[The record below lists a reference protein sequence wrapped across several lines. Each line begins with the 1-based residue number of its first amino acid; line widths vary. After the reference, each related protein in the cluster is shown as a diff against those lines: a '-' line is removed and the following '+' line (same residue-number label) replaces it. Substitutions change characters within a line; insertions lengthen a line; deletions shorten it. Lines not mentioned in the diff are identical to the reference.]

1 MSFTDGGGNTES
13 LTSTATG
20 SVANVNEDATGKPTI
35 TGAATNGQTLTAN
48 QGTIADADGLPGGSF
63 PSGYT
68 FQWNRGGTA
77 ITGATSRTYTLVG
90 DDVGETITVTVS
102 FTDGGGNTE
111 SLTSAATAQVD
122 AVTVRFKESAHEV
135 EEGDAATLTLQLSG
149 SLANAE
155 TISVSLTAI
164 TATGNGVDFDN
175 SAKQVSIPSGTTEKT
190 FDVTT
195 VQDSLVEQDET
206 FRATILS
213 FNLPAGVAR
222 GTPHTSDVTI
232 LDDDN
237 TAPTGAPTI
246 AGTAAVGE
254 TLTANRGTLADADG
268 LPSTTFPEGYA
279 FQWRRGG
286 TDIAGATSRTYTL
299 VAADAGGTI
308 TVAVSYTDNYGNTET
323 VVSAATASVDAG
335 TTEHT
340 LTLSLAPGEPS
351 TVDEG
356 DDPVEL
362 VIGGTPALGDYTL
375 FVTLGLGGTAAAG
388 ADYTLEYEV
397 NPGEWQ
403 SVAGAATPRFDMNA
417 LPAKLR
423 VTAVDD
429 GAAEGGETI
438 TVTLAETPDRF
449 QFGYSCPITPDDPSG
464 CLDEHGVD
472 QSVPPPNT
480 YAVGTASSVSLTIR
494 PSEGPPNA
502 APTVD
507 NEIPDQSATAGQ
519 AFGFTFAANAFS
531 DPDGDALTYTAV
543 KRDGAAL
550 PAWLTF
556 APGARAF
563 SGTPGAG
570 DAGTV
575 SVKVTASDPGGL
587 SAEDTF
593 DIAVTAPP
601 PVTPAAGFASA
612 ASSAGEGAGTR
623 NVAVGFSPAP
633 QSAIT
638 LAYTVGGT
646 ATAGTDFS
654 IANSGSVSVSAN
666 ATSVNIPVAI
676 TDDADEEPNETVVL
690 TLAGGTGYTLGS
702 ANVHTLTIT
711 DNDDPP
717 PDTPVVSISGGPA
730 VTEGGNAAFTLTAS
744 PAPAGNISVRVSVAG
759 GSFAA
764 SGARTVTVGASGT
777 ASLTV
782 ATVDDAADEPDGAV
796 RATVQSGTG
805 YAPHNTNASASVT
818 VLDNDDSGDP
828 GPDPDPDPDPD
839 TGSGGS
845 GGGSV
850 ADAEPE
856 LPALTVQQAIAE
868 GETTYKA
875 GDREVTV
882 RREPGT
888 PAVRFAVPES
898 AAEDATITVSPVAG
912 DVPLGPGA
920 FALGPPEAR
929 TLVDVAV
936 DRVPADGLTLCLPVT
951 PALLEAAAGRPLIL
965 LRYADGAW
973 NEVPG
978 SAFDEENSMVCATV
992 TGFSPFAVGF
1002 RAPPGAPAD
1011 LAVGG
1016 ATPSSLEVNWTAP
1029 GDTGARLNGYEL
1041 QYRPAGAETWTD
1053 HPHADLSTS
1062 ATLGGLAPDT
1072 DYEVRARSLGDGESE
1087 WAEAAGRTAPLDG
1100 TASRTHLFPLF
1111 ADGGGFRTRLY
1122 LTDVSGADNR
1132 CGLSLHGPGLGATAF
1147 ENHPALTASADG
1159 VDIDLDPAGD
1169 TVALTTAGE
1178 GNLVFG
1184 YAKLACERPAVARML
1199 LTLESGGETAALTN
1213 LESVRAM
1220 NVFQFPAMP
1229 RLGRLGLVLAN
1240 DNELEAACALEAADA
1255 EGAGAGGARIAV
1267 PARSTEVR
1275 FLDELAPM
1283 EQGAAD
1289 GTARVTCD
1297 RPVAALGVPLHG
1309 GDFAALAGVDLES
1322 AGQTTD
1328 GAADPADSGGESRF
1342 HRVLP
1347 LVQDGGGFRSSL
1359 VATNLSDA
1367 ANSCTLRFDLPGVP
1381 SAKFQRT
1388 PGVTWEDA
1396 RTAAFELAAGPGGQL
1411 SLPSLDRSPFVSFG
1425 YAALDCD
1432 APADIR
1438 NLLTASAADGPAGV
1452 ADMAPVQAARTLR
1465 FPVPPGL
1472 GSFALV
1478 MTNAAEAGASCGVEL
1493 TLAGRQETLAAESPV
1508 RIESASTEIRFL
1520 ADLFE
1525 LPGDFPGGGA
1535 TLRCDRNVAAVALP
1549 ATAGAAFTAVPPVVG
1564 AASDTARE

>member
-1 MSFTDGGGNTES
+1 M
-13 LTSTATG
+13 
-20 SVANVNEDATGKPTI
+20 
-35 TGAATNGQTLTAN
+35 
-48 QGTIADADGLPGGSF
+48 
-63 PSGYT
+63 
-68 FQWNRGGTA
+68 
-77 ITGATSRTYTLVG
+77 
-90 DDVGETITVTVS
+90 S

-717 PDTPVVSISGGPA
+717 PDT
-730 VTEGGNAAFTLTAS
+730 
-744 PAPAGNISVRVSVAG
+744 
-759 GSFAA
+759 
-764 SGARTVTVGASGT
+764 
-777 ASLTV
+777 
-782 ATVDDAADEPDGAV
+782 
-796 RATVQSGTG
+796 
-805 YAPHNTNASASVT
+805 
-818 VLDNDDSGDP
+818 
-828 GPDPDPDPDPD
+828 
-839 TGSGGS
+839 
-845 GGGSV
+845 
-850 ADAEPE
+850 
-856 LPALTVQQAIAE
+856 
-868 GETTYKA
+868 
-875 GDREVTV
+875 
-882 RREPGT
+882 
-888 PAVRFAVPES
+888 
-898 AAEDATITVSPVAG
+898 
-912 DVPLGPGA
+912 
-920 FALGPPEAR
+920 
-929 TLVDVAV
+929 
-936 DRVPADGLTLCLPVT
+936 
-951 PALLEAAAGRPLIL
+951 
-965 LRYADGAW
+965 
-973 NEVPG
+973 
-978 SAFDEENSMVCATV
+978 
-992 TGFSPFAVGF
+992 
-1002 RAPPGAPAD
+1002 
-1011 LAVGG
+1011 
-1016 ATPSSLEVNWTAP
+1016 
-1029 GDTGARLNGYEL
+1029 
-1041 QYRPAGAETWTD
+1041 
-1053 HPHADLSTS
+1053 
-1062 ATLGGLAPDT
+1062 
-1072 DYEVRARSLGDGESE
+1072 
-1087 WAEAAGRTAPLDG
+1087 
-1100 TASRTHLFPLF
+1100 
-1111 ADGGGFRTRLY
+1111 
-1122 LTDVSGADNR
+1122 
-1132 CGLSLHGPGLGATAF
+1132 
-1147 ENHPALTASADG
+1147 
-1159 VDIDLDPAGD
+1159 
-1169 TVALTTAGE
+1169 
-1178 GNLVFG
+1178 
-1184 YAKLACERPAVARML
+1184 
-1199 LTLESGGETAALTN
+1199 
-1213 LESVRAM
+1213 
-1220 NVFQFPAMP
+1220 
-1229 RLGRLGLVLAN
+1229 
-1240 DNELEAACALEAADA
+1240 
-1255 EGAGAGGARIAV
+1255 
-1267 PARSTEVR
+1267 
-1275 FLDELAPM
+1275 
-1283 EQGAAD
+1283 
-1289 GTARVTCD
+1289 
-1297 RPVAALGVPLHG
+1297 
-1309 GDFAALAGVDLES
+1309 
-1322 AGQTTD
+1322 
-1328 GAADPADSGGESRF
+1328 
-1342 HRVLP
+1342 
-1347 LVQDGGGFRSSL
+1347 
-1359 VATNLSDA
+1359 
-1367 ANSCTLRFDLPGVP
+1367 
-1381 SAKFQRT
+1381 
-1388 PGVTWEDA
+1388 
-1396 RTAAFELAAGPGGQL
+1396 
-1411 SLPSLDRSPFVSFG
+1411 
-1425 YAALDCD
+1425 
-1432 APADIR
+1432 
-1438 NLLTASAADGPAGV
+1438 
-1452 ADMAPVQAARTLR
+1452 
-1465 FPVPPGL
+1465 
-1472 GSFALV
+1472 
-1478 MTNAAEAGASCGVEL
+1478 
-1493 TLAGRQETLAAESPV
+1493 
-1508 RIESASTEIRFL
+1508 
-1520 ADLFE
+1520 
-1525 LPGDFPGGGA
+1525 
-1535 TLRCDRNVAAVALP
+1535 
-1549 ATAGAAFTAVPPVVG
+1549 
-1564 AASDTARE
+1564 

>member
-1 MSFTDGGGNTES
+1 MRPVLAAALLSLPLLAGLPTGAEAQTVECSTANADGSYTVPSDWALKPSGLAVGTKFRLLFVTSTRRNATATDIATYNTYVQTRAKAGHSAISDSCGDLFKVVGSTSSVDARVNTDSESTDTDALIYWLNGAKAADNYADFYDGNWDSVATRNESGARITDSLYVWTGSNNDGTKHGQAIGGSGHIRVGRLAGSISNGVSPLSQTVRNAPNSFPFYALSPVFTVAAAQTAQAFVSTLGQTTGTGVWTLNFDSAQAFTTGDNSAGYRLTGVDVKLRSISRAGASSRITAAVHADSNGSPGTQVGTLTVPSISTGDDVTYTFAASGQGLDLAANTQYWFLLDVTGGGGDILASTEGIATTDSDGEDAGAASGWSIADNSYSRGWSSSGAWSSDSVVMQLRVNGVANTAN
-13 LTSTATG
+13 TAATG
-20 SVANVNEDATGKPTI
+20 APTI
-35 TGAATNGQTLTAN
+35 AGAATQGQTLTAN

-246 AGTAAVGE
+246 AGKAAVGE

-850 ADAEPE
+850 AD
-856 LPALTVQQAIAE
+856 
-868 GETTYKA
+868 
-875 GDREVTV
+875 
-882 RREPGT
+882 
-888 PAVRFAVPES
+888 
-898 AAEDATITVSPVAG
+898 
-912 DVPLGPGA
+912 
-920 FALGPPEAR
+920 
-929 TLVDVAV
+929 
-936 DRVPADGLTLCLPVT
+936 
-951 PALLEAAAGRPLIL
+951 
-965 LRYADGAW
+965 
-973 NEVPG
+973 
-978 SAFDEENSMVCATV
+978 
-992 TGFSPFAVGF
+992 
-1002 RAPPGAPAD
+1002 
-1011 LAVGG
+1011 
-1016 ATPSSLEVNWTAP
+1016 
-1029 GDTGARLNGYEL
+1029 
-1041 QYRPAGAETWTD
+1041 
-1053 HPHADLSTS
+1053 
-1062 ATLGGLAPDT
+1062 
-1072 DYEVRARSLGDGESE
+1072 
-1087 WAEAAGRTAPLDG
+1087 
-1100 TASRTHLFPLF
+1100 
-1111 ADGGGFRTRLY
+1111 
-1122 LTDVSGADNR
+1122 
-1132 CGLSLHGPGLGATAF
+1132 
-1147 ENHPALTASADG
+1147 
-1159 VDIDLDPAGD
+1159 
-1169 TVALTTAGE
+1169 
-1178 GNLVFG
+1178 
-1184 YAKLACERPAVARML
+1184 
-1199 LTLESGGETAALTN
+1199 
-1213 LESVRAM
+1213 
-1220 NVFQFPAMP
+1220 
-1229 RLGRLGLVLAN
+1229 
-1240 DNELEAACALEAADA
+1240 
-1255 EGAGAGGARIAV
+1255 
-1267 PARSTEVR
+1267 
-1275 FLDELAPM
+1275 
-1283 EQGAAD
+1283 
-1289 GTARVTCD
+1289 
-1297 RPVAALGVPLHG
+1297 
-1309 GDFAALAGVDLES
+1309 
-1322 AGQTTD
+1322 
-1328 GAADPADSGGESRF
+1328 
-1342 HRVLP
+1342 
-1347 LVQDGGGFRSSL
+1347 
-1359 VATNLSDA
+1359 
-1367 ANSCTLRFDLPGVP
+1367 
-1381 SAKFQRT
+1381 
-1388 PGVTWEDA
+1388 
-1396 RTAAFELAAGPGGQL
+1396 
-1411 SLPSLDRSPFVSFG
+1411 
-1425 YAALDCD
+1425 
-1432 APADIR
+1432 
-1438 NLLTASAADGPAGV
+1438 
-1452 ADMAPVQAARTLR
+1452 
-1465 FPVPPGL
+1465 
-1472 GSFALV
+1472 
-1478 MTNAAEAGASCGVEL
+1478 
-1493 TLAGRQETLAAESPV
+1493 
-1508 RIESASTEIRFL
+1508 
-1520 ADLFE
+1520 
-1525 LPGDFPGGGA
+1525 
-1535 TLRCDRNVAAVALP
+1535 
-1549 ATAGAAFTAVPPVVG
+1549 
-1564 AASDTARE
+1564 